1 MKRWVTGLL
10 LVAGVL
16 MIFYFFFIPTKIE
29 LNPRVQMKASRPA
42 ISRLLIENNDWYKWW
57 PVNDS
62 LKMKMPEA
70 MPAFTYNGR
79 SYHITDKKY
88 NSVFISILHKT
99 DTLARTAL
107 NIIEIGQDSIM
118 LDWEGLISNE
128 GHPLSRIRGYMN
140 TTDLKKDMQALLGKM
155 EDFFTNKEKVYGIKI
170 NHEQVKDSTLI
181 STYDSSKGYPSTELV
196 YSLVDALKEYSAS
209 EAANITGYPMLNIY
223 TTDSIVY
230 LTRVA
235 LPIDKKLPKKGRIS
249 YKWMLGGGNIL
260 YTDVTG
266 DSKKVDQAFRELDNF
281 AKDYD
286 HIPPAISFFSLV
298 TDRRAVSDS
307 SRWVTRIYYPI
318 RE

>member
-1 MKRWVTGLL
+1 MKRWVIGLL

-16 MIFYFFFIPTKIE
+16 MIFFYFFIPTKIE

-42 ISRLLIENNDWYKWW
+42 ISRLLIENNDWDKWW

-62 LKMKMPEA
+62 AKGRMPGA
-70 MPAFTYNGR
+70 MPAFTYNER

-88 NSVFISILHKT
+88 NSVFISIVDHT
-99 DTLARTAL
+99 DTIARTAL
-107 NIIEIGQDSIM
+107 NLIEIGQDSIM
-118 LDWEGLISNE
+118 LDWEGLIPNK
-128 GHPLSRIRGYMN
+128 GQPLSRIRGYIKA
-140 TTDLKKDMQALLGKM
+140 TDIKKDMQALLGKM
-155 EDFFTNKEKVYGIKI
+155 EEFFTNKEKVYGIKI

-196 YSLVDALKEYSAS
+196 YSLINDLKEYSAS
-209 EAANITGYPMLNIY
+209 QAANVTGYPMLNIY

-235 LPIDKKLPKKGRIS
+235 LPVDRKLPKKGRIS

-266 DSKKVDQAFRELDNF
+266 DSKKVDQAFRQLDNF

-286 HIPPAISFFSLV
+286 HIPPAIPFFSLV
-298 TDRRAVSDS
+298 TDRSAEKDS